1 MKQGPKFIQG
11 LRLMGFSSTLI
22 WYYLHKQNKEQTDK
36 HISYIYIY
44 NTSIKTNLATDEGN
58 SRNEICHWT
67 NNETDIA
74 VQSCFWLRV
83 EFMA

>member
-1 MKQGPKFIQG
+1 MKQGSKFIQG

-44 NTSIKTNLATDEGN
+44 ITLRLKQTWRLTKA
-58 SRNEICHWT
+58 
-67 NNETDIA
+67 IA
-74 VQSCFWLRV
+74 EMKSVTEQTMKLI
-83 EFMA
+83 

>member
-44 NTSIKTNLATDEGN
+44 ITLRLKQTWRLTKA
-58 SRNEICHWT
+58 
-67 NNETDIA
+67 IA
-74 VQSCFWLRV
+74 EMKSVTEQTMKLI
-83 EFMA
+83 

>member
-36 HISYIYIY
+36 HISYIYI
-44 NTSIKTNLATDEGN
+44 TLRLKQTWRLTKA
-58 SRNEICHWT
+58 
-67 NNETDIA
+67 IA
-74 VQSCFWLRV
+74 EMKSVTEQTMKLI
-83 EFMA
+83 